1 MTASIGMVYVATRRP
16 HYVAEAFLSAASAR
30 DLAPELPIT
39 LFTDLPDLPFCR
51 SPAFTEVRP
60 LATRRSYQSLW
71 AEGQL
76 DRIRSLRQSPYEHTL
91 HLDSDTRVMTAEF
104 MTLFGRLQDI
114 DIGMAICQPDVS
126 KCAQMTG
133 RAMFNVGLILFRRSP
148 PVQALL
154 AGWEDLTRQN
164 FELGNQPLP
173 PPTAVTAHLA
183 DPEQRREVLFMDQT
197 SLVELLSPEVN
208 RFGVRLEILDECW
221 NFRGTGRQ
229 REFRQPVKISHHPA
243 LRQRLGE
250 DIIERAAGYLRQGR
264 RELVRELLGCLH
276 DELIP
281 PENAAGRQYV
291 RGLIA
296 QV

>member
-1 MTASIGMVYVATRRP
+1 MTGSIGMVYVATRRP

-30 DLAPELPIT
+30 DYAPELPIT

-60 LATRRSYQSLW
+60 LTTRRSYQSLW

-76 DRIRSLRQSPYEHTL
+76 DRVRSLRQSPYEYTL
-91 HLDSDTRVMTAEF
+91 HLDSDTRVMTPEF

-126 KCAQMTG
+126 KCAQLTG
-133 RAMFNVGLILFRRSP
+133 RPMFNVGMILFRHSP

-154 AGWEDLTRQN
+154 AGWEELTRQN

-208 RFGVRLEILDECW
+208 RYGVQLEILDECW

-229 REFRQPVKISHHPA
+229 RQFGQPVKISHHPA

-281 PENAAGRQYV
+281 PENEAGRQYV
-291 RGLIA
+291 RGLMV